1 MADGF
6 RIPAQTLLNGL
17 GHIDA
22 KTSAGKL
29 KLLGWRGSAALAAAD
44 LGDPTVVY
52 SFEGQSLRL
61 PFSHDLP
68 LIRQQHPQY
77 MTNVTRVAQQVAVK
91 YPDAAGVDIGA
102 NVGDTIIAIRR
113 AASMPLLGIE
123 GNATFYELLQANV
136 GALRDVELDQSFVG
150 YGVAAL
156 SGTLRAD
163 HGTASFRLLGV
174 PRAGDCT
181 EAAHRDSACP
191 SALPEAR
198 FLKIDTDGL
207 DCAILKA
214 ALDWLAGARPVIYFE
229 YDPSAYA
236 RYDPSGFEIFASLC
250 RAGYSTALIWDNR
263 GDYLLACDLSDRRL
277 LEDVHQYFAGRQSK
291 VYCDIAVFH
300 DDDRDVMDAA
310 RAAEIDFFSRA
321 RRAP

>member
-29 KLLGWRGSAALAAAD
+29 TLLGWRGLRAL
-44 LGDPTVVY
+44 LLQFGDPKVVY
-52 SFEGQSLRL
+52 SFEGQSVRL
-61 PFSHDLP
+61 PLSHDLP
-68 LIRQQHPQY
+68 LIRQRHPQY
-77 MTNVTRVAQQVAVK
+77 MTNVTRVAHQVAVK

-102 NVGDTIIAIRR
+102 NVGDTIIAIRK

-123 GNATFYELLQANV
+123 GNAAYYELLKANV
-136 GALRDVELDQSFVG
+136 AGLRDVELDQSFVG
-150 YGVAAL
+150 YGVATL

-163 HGTASFRLLGV
+163 HGTASFISTAARGQVIV
-174 PRAGDCT
+174 PKPLTEILRA
-181 EAAHRDSACP
+181 HPRF
-191 SALPEAR
+191 LNAR

-207 DCAILKA
+207 DCAILTA
-214 ALDWLAGARPVIYFE
+214 ALDWLAGARPVVYFE

-236 RYDPSGFEIFASLC
+236 RYDPSGFEIFAGLC

-277 LEDVHQYFAGRQSK
+277 LEDVHQYFAGRHSK

-300 DDDRDVMDAA
+300 DDDRDVMDAS

>member
-1 MADGF
+1 MADIV
-6 RIPAQTLLNGL
+6 RLPAQTMLNRL
-17 GHIDA
+17 GRVDPA
-22 KTSAGKL
+22 TARGKL
-29 KLLGWRGSAALAAAD
+29 RLLRWRGLRAL
-44 LGDPTVVY
+44 LLRISDPLVAY
-52 SFEGQSLRL
+52 SFEGHPLRL

-102 NVGDTIIAIRR
+102 NVGDTIIAIRK

-123 GNATFYELLQANV
+123 GNAAYYELLKANV
-136 GALRDVELDQSFVG
+136 TGLRDVELDQSFVG
-150 YGVAAL
+150 YGIATL
-156 SGTLRAD
+156 SGFLRAE
-163 HGTASFRLLGV
+163 HGTASFISSASPGQVIV
-174 PRAGDCT
+174 PRPLI
-181 EAAHRDSACP
+181 EILRAHPRF
-191 SALPEAR
+191 LNAR

-236 RYDPSGFEIFASLC
+236 RYDPSGFEIFAGLC

-300 DDDRDVMDAA
+300 DDDRDVMEAA